1 MGDAGN
7 SNMANVAKNSLMR
20 KSTAIRMF
28 LRRAEKILEK
38 EMPEEGY
45 SDEMLSYPYYILTKD
60 KVHID
65 EALKW
70 PG

>member
-1 MGDAGN
+1 
-7 SNMANVAKNSLMR
+7 MAALAEKSLMKR
-20 KSTAIRMF
+20 STAIRMF
-28 LRRAEKILEK
+28 LRHAKKVLEK

-60 KVHID
+60 KAHVD